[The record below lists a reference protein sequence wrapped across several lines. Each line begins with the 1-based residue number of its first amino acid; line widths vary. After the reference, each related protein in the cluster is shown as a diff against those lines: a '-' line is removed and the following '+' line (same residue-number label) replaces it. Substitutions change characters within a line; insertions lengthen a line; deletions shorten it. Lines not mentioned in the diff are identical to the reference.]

1 MTTKISELLEA
12 AARQA
17 VPVVRSIGDERLG
30 APTPC
35 ADYTVRDLLNHLL
48 HVVIGF
54 QALAARKE
62 ADFATTPD
70 HLARIGDGWR
80 DAFAEETERLA
91 EAWAA
96 PGAEEG
102 RTGAMDLPARTVGHM
117 ILLDLN
123 VHAWDLARATGQ
135 GFTPDPDCV
144 RELAGPVAEM
154 APMGRQYGAFGEPV
168 PVADDAPEFERLL
181 ALIGRDPA
189 WTPPGRG

>member
-17 VPVVRSIGDERLG
+17 VPVVRDIGDGRLG

-62 ADFATTPD
+62 ADFTTTPD

-80 DAFAEETERLA
+80 DAFAEETARLA

-117 ILLDLN
+117 ILLDLTT
-123 VHAWDLARATGQ
+123 HPWDLARATGQ
-135 GFTPDPDCV
+135 DFTPDPGCV
-144 RELAGPVAEM
+144 RELAAPVAEM
-154 APMGRQYGAFGEPV
+154 APMGRRYGAFGEPAPV
-168 PVADDAPEFERLL
+168 PDGATDFEKLL
-181 ALIGRDPA
+181 ALTGRDPG
-189 WTPPGRG
+189 WTPPAGG

>member
-17 VPVVRSIGDERLG
+17 VPVVRGIRDDQLG

-35 ADYTVRDLLNHLL
+35 PDYTVRDLLNHLL

-70 HLARIGDGWR
+70 HLARTGDGWR
-80 DAFAEETERLA
+80 DAFAEETARLA
-91 EAWAA
+91 AAWAV

-117 ILLDLN
+117 ILLDLTA
-123 VHAWDLARATGQ
+123 HPWDLARATGQ
-135 GFTPDPDCV
+135 EFTPDPDCV
-144 RELAGPVAEM
+144 RELAAPVAEM
-154 APMGRQYGAFGEPV
+154 VPMGRRYGAFGEPV
-168 PVADDAPEFERLL
+168 PVPDGASEFERLL
-181 ALIGRDPA
+181 ALIGRDPR